1 MTQQQAQAQPL
12 SAINLKGLRVLI
24 VEDESMVA
32 MLMEDMLQDFGCS
45 VVGMV
50 ARFDDALKQATS
62 GPTFDVALL
71 DVNLHGKQTFPVAEA
86 LAARG
91 IRFIFATGYGE
102 AVLPPPLQ
110 GGPILQKPFEQ
121 DALERALRRAVAQE
135 SPALRGSR

>member
-1 MTQQQAQAQPL
+1 MTQQQAQPL

-62 GPTFDVALL
+62 GPAFDVALL
-71 DVNLHGKQTFPVAEA
+71 DVNLHGKPTFAIAEA

-102 AVLPPPLQ
+102 AVLPPSLQ

-121 DALERALRRAVAQE
+121 EALERALRRAIAQD
-135 SPALRGSR
+135 SPALRGPR